1 VEVIPFALFKHC
13 LLSFCFDLLGSSD
26 LRVEHG
32 SAYAV
37 VRRGILLCFV
47 SLLYCCFTAALL
59 LLYCCFTA
67 AAAAAAAGRIRSGEL
82 EGWAGP
88 FCLSV
93 ELYGICLASF
103 GLRFMMGKVVDR
115 T

>member
-26 LRVEHG
+26 LRVQHG

-59 LLYCCFTA
+59 LLLLLLL
-67 AAAAAAAGRIRSGEL
+67 GEL
-82 EGWAGP
+82 GVVNWRDGLGHSV
-88 FCLSV
+88 CL
-93 ELYGICLASF
+93 
-103 GLRFMMGKVVDR
+103 
-115 T
+115 

>member
-47 SLLYCCFTAALL
+47 SLLYCCFTAA
-59 LLYCCFTA
+59 
-67 AAAAAAAGRIRSGEL
+67 AAAAAGRIRSGEL